1 MAIPLPQGIPFAP
14 GTGTSPL
21 HVAGRK
27 DALRLIDQA
36 LDLIA
41 VPLSQGGLRQ
51 SAMSPITIIGPR
63 GVGKT
68 TLLTC
73 AAKMARERKMPVVRC
88 PQLRGDDKPAVMRG
102 FVDRMLGAYKTSHD
116 ISGELGMPSVAKAKY
131 STHIERRETYVKV
144 LESMLLEK
152 GVLLLLDE
160 AMHYDTE
167 LLGMVLQEGQQLIT
181 DGMPLAMII
190 AGTPSLDGRLSQVDA
205 TFINRAQELRLNLL
219 STEEACEA
227 LENPLRQRGVKISD
241 EAMKLLVSWTDCY
254 PYFIQLAGA
263 AAWNAKGEA
272 SEINLEVAEKA
283 WEAMQEGR
291 EEYYCKIYDDIMRV
305 NLLHHA
311 SKVVAM
317 VEAAAEPLLPE
328 QAIEQLEDA
337 SKDITFEDAHK
348 IFNKLLDLGL
358 MWFDRKAEIKAA
370 IPSFFTYF
378 RKRYRRWKPAGKDGH

>member
-1 MAIPLPQGIPFAP
+1 MLSEDSPFTP

-27 DALRLIDQA
+27 DELSLIDQA

-41 VPLSQGGLRQ
+41 EPLIQGRLSQ

-167 LLGMVLQEGQQLIT
+167 LLGMVLQEGQQLIA

-205 TFINRAQELRLNLL
+205 TFINRVQELRLNLL

-272 SEINLEVAEKA
+272 SEIDLEVAGKA
-283 WEAMQEGR
+283 QEGMQKNRKKYYHKIYGDIWEA
-291 EEYYCKIYDDIMRV
+291 D
-305 NLLHHA
+305 LLHPA
-311 SKVVAM
+311 SQVIAI
-317 VEAAAEPLLPE
+317 VEAAAEPLAPE
-328 QAIEQLEDA
+328 QVVVRLAKANE
-337 SKDITFEDAHK
+337 DITRKEANE
-348 IFNKLLDLGL
+348 IFKKLLDLGL
-358 MWFDRKAEIKAA
+358 VWFDEDAEVKPA

-378 RKRYRRWKPAGKDGH
+378 KERYQPDEG